1 MRCEVTHITMA
12 TMMTTIT
19 MIRRY
24 SELCRLQTFEERF
37 DYLKLKGVVGESTFG
52 FDRYLNQLL
61 YRSSEWKRVRN
72 AVIVRDDGCDM
83 GLADYPANR
92 IIVHHMNPL
101 SVEDLENRSDLIFD
115 PEFLICVSFNT
126 HNAIHFGDET
136 LLPKLP
142 VERKPGDTCPWR

>member
-1 MRCEVTHITMA
+1 
-12 TMMTTIT
+12 

-24 SELCRLQTFEERF
+24 SELCRLKTFEERF
-37 DYLKLKGVVGESTFG
+37 DYLKLQGIVGESTFG
-52 FDRYLNQLL
+52 FDRYLNQHL
-61 YRSSEWKRVRN
+61 YRSSEWKKIRN
-72 AVIVRDDGCDM
+72 EVIVRDDGCDM

-101 SVEDLENRSDLIFD
+101 SVEDLENRSDLIFN
-115 PEFLICVSFNT
+115 PEFLICVSFKT

-136 LLPKLP
+136 LLAKPP

>member
-1 MRCEVTHITMA
+1 MKLTMS
-12 TMMTTIT
+12 MTT

-24 SELCRLQTFEERF
+24 SDLCRLRTFDERF
-37 DYLKLKGVVGESTFG
+37 DYLRLNGAVGESTFG
-52 FDRYLNQLL
+52 FDRYLNQHL
-61 YRSSEWKRVRN
+61 YRSSEWKKIRN

-136 LLPKLP
+136 LLHKPP

>member
-1 MRCEVTHITMA
+1 
-12 TMMTTIT
+12 MTTIT

-101 SVEDLENRSDLIFD
+101 SVEDLNNRSDLIFN

-136 LLPKLP
+136 LLPKPP

>member
-1 MRCEVTHITMA
+1 
-12 TMMTTIT
+12 MTTIT
-19 MIRRY
+19 TIRRY
-24 SELCRLQTFEERF
+24 SELCRLRTFEERF
-37 DYLKLKGVVGESTFG
+37 DYLKLQGVVGESTFG

-61 YRSSEWKRVRN
+61 YRSSEWKKVRN

-101 SVEDLENRSDLIFD
+101 SVEDLENRSELIFD

-126 HNAIHFGDET
+126 HNAIHFGDEK

>member
-1 MRCEVTHITMA
+1 
-12 TMMTTIT
+12 MTTIT
-19 MIRRY
+19 TIRRY
-24 SELCRLQTFEERF
+24 SELCRLRTFEERF
-37 DYLKLKGVVGESTFG
+37 DYLKLQGVVGESTFG

-61 YRSSEWKRVRN
+61 YRSSEWKKVRN

-101 SVEDLENRSDLIFD
+101 SVEDLENRSELIFD

>member
-1 MRCEVTHITMA
+1 MS
-12 TMMTTIT
+12 TIT
-19 MIRRY
+19 TIRRY
-24 SELCRLQTFEERF
+24 SELCRFQTFEGRF
-37 DYLKLKGVVGESTFG
+37 NYLKLQGVVGESTFG
-52 FDRYLNQLL
+52 FDRYLNQVL

-83 GLADYPANR
+83 GLDDYPANR

-101 SVEDLENRSDLIFD
+101 SVEDLENHSDMIFD

>member
-1 MRCEVTHITMA
+1 
-12 TMMTTIT
+12 

-24 SELCRLQTFEERF
+24 SDLCRLRTFDERF
-37 DYLKLKGVVGESTFG
+37 DYLRLNGAVGESTFG
-52 FDRYLNQLL
+52 FDRYLNQHL
-61 YRSSEWKRVRN
+61 YRSSEWKKIRN

-136 LLPKLP
+136 LLPKPP

>member
-1 MRCEVTHITMA
+1 
-12 TMMTTIT
+12 MMTKIT

-24 SELCRLQTFEERF
+24 SELCRLQTFEDRF

-101 SVEDLENRSDLIFD
+101 SVEDLNNRSDLIFN

-136 LLPKLP
+136 LLPKPP

>member
-1 MRCEVTHITMA
+1 
-12 TMMTTIT
+12 MTTIT

-24 SELCRLQTFEERF
+24 SELCRLKTFEERF
-37 DYLKLKGVVGESTFG
+37 DYLKLQGIVGESTFG
-52 FDRYLNQLL
+52 FDRYLNQHL
-61 YRSSEWKRVRN
+61 YRSSEWKKIRN
-72 AVIVRDDGCDM
+72 EVIVRDDGCDM

-101 SVEDLENRSDLIFD
+101 SVEDLENRSDLIFN

-136 LLPKLP
+136 LLPKPP

>member
-1 MRCEVTHITMA
+1 MRCEAIRVKSTMS
-12 TMMTTIT
+12 TIT
-19 MIRRY
+19 TIRRY
-24 SELCRLQTFEERF
+24 SELCRIQTFEGRF
-37 DYLKLKGVVGESTFG
+37 DYLKLHGVVGESTFG
-52 FDRYLNQLL
+52 FDRYLNQVL

-83 GLADYPANR
+83 GLGDYPANR

-101 SVEDLENRSDLIFD
+101 SVEDLENRSDMIFD
-115 PEFLICVSFNT
+115 PEFLICVSFDT

-142 VERKPGDTCPWR
+142 VERKTGDTCPWR